1 MHSAF
6 ECKVFGQTVAENTNR
21 FNPRFSTSSCRK
33 IRENLCKIYVLSGM
47 VSIISIESYFCAMS
61 MFLLMPMWLLLL
73 LLLRLLK
80 IRWFMKFDC
89 YNLLQKS
96 ICICLSFK
104 YIGYS
109 KYFFKSH
116 RTLFQHVKTFF
127 NQLKTKIQLATM
139 FHGPALLLCLFQR

>member
-1 MHSAF
+1 MVKY
-6 ECKVFGQTVAENTNR
+6 KVIEGKLCITELIFKNDYFYKKVWWENKR
-21 FNPRFSTSSCRK
+21 FSSRFSTSSCRK

-127 NQLKTKIQLATM
+127 N
-139 FHGPALLLCLFQR
+139 